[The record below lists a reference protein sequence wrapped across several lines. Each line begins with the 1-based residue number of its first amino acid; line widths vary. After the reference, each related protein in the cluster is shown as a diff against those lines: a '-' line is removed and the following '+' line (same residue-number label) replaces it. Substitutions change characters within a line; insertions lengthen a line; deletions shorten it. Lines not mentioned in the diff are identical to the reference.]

1 MSSVPS
7 VLLWL
12 ISLGKQGWRSVDCGD
27 CMAPLCSFHY
37 RVAAFASQNAM
48 PPSSSLDPAAPLPSP
63 SVDSEY
69 RVSPLSHQVL
79 SAAQTDLK
87 ALPAQNG
94 LNGQGGVSLASAAP
108 DAEHQPPALAAAR
121 PLLYVPPA
129 PLFMLCGG
137 LQEGPSPGSGSG
149 SGGGGGGS
157 EVTAAEQPPMPSGQ
171 KRLSKERKPQVEEE
185 PATKRQSRDHEDGPL
200 SLVMPKVS
208 GRQTRTDSPLTRF
221 LPN

>member
-1 MSSVPS
+1 
-7 VLLWL
+7 
-12 ISLGKQGWRSVDCGD
+12 
-27 CMAPLCSFHY
+27 MALLCSFCY
-37 RVAAFASQNAM
+37 RTVAFASQNMM
-48 PPSSSLDPAAPLPSP
+48 PLPSSLDPAAPLPSP

-69 RVSPLSHQVL
+69 RVSPLCHQAL

-94 LNGQGGVSLASAAP
+94 LNGQGGVSLASMAL
-108 DAEHQPPALAAAR
+108 DVEHQPQPLAAAQ

-137 LQEGPSPGSGSG
+137 LQEGLSPGSGSG
-149 SGGGGGGS
+149 SGSVGGGS

-171 KRLSKERKPQVEEE
+171 KRLSKERRLQEEEEE
-185 PATKRQSRDHEDGPL
+185 PATKRQCRDHEDGPL

-208 GRQTRTDSPLTRF
+208 GQRVCRLTAC
-221 LPN
+221 